1 MIDACDPDA
10 DLSTLRKLIKLNTG
24 ENIKLTKDE
33 ICQVYKNI
41 QDEKLPLPPLILSK
55 NKTYMTDR
63 KSPLSVRDYETL
75 FNPSSKLVDIKRI
88 ARKVKLESVEKKTKG
103 DLIIAIGKRLR
114 HLKVSEPIKI
124 SRKRVIRKTSE
135 KRNDLN
141 SVMNN
146 TGNKS
151 NLNSAMNNTGNR
163 NNLNSAMNNTG
174 NRNNLN
180 SMVKNAG
187 NRNNLNSAMNNTERR
202 NNLNPAMNNT
212 ERRNNLNSM
221 VKNAGNRNNLNSA
234 MNNTERRN
242 NLNPAMNNTERR
254 NNLNSAM
261 NNIGNRNDR
270 KVNFPNE
277 SIFKSQPKPDFLKTR
292 ETGNSQTSAVRFGD
306 VFQKS
311 TPSFL
316 KRVRRTDPQP
326 KSNVFNNSGP
336 GPAIPMGP
344 NVPNPLPVKPNGSNV
359 PTPVKPNGS
368 NVPTPVKPNG
378 SNVPTPVKP
387 NGSNVPTPVKP
398 NGSNVPTPVKP
409 NGSNVP
415 TPVKPNGSNA
425 PKPKP
430 FIFGSS
436 NGVSDLKST
445 LKKKL
450 KTLKKLRSDEMNM
463 FLAKVSKLENLD
475 DIFEEARQKDQQRY
489 TEESELIE
497 KKIRNAKTNKERKI
511 AIAENRRIKQEKA
524 AANIQAKKNVAALKR
539 DERKINL
546 SNRSN
551 AIKNAKR
558 ALKTNLDSLKQLSRS
573 ERNSYLSRVKTV
585 ENVDDVF
592 ISASQL
598 DQKRYDQKIQ
608 NAENKVSKARTEK
621 ERLEAKKEK
630 NRLEREQNEEER
642 KARKKAKQLRNQ
654 SVRNKLNNTRVQQ
667 KIEKL
672 NTNSA
677 IKTAALEAKTRNKKI
692 QTAKNSLKRN
702 LGSLKKLTTSERM
715 AYLSRVRA
723 LENIDD
729 VFAEAQRLDQE
740 RYDQQLADLKQK
752 NSQVRDE
759 KERKRIAIE
768 SRRVIKEQEMAK
780 IQATK
785 NLKRMRELNRSY
797 KNEERKQ
804 NIINKK
810 RNDNSKLPVAPIVP
824 PMADIVKPNKPFNAM
839 GKFQNA
845 GKRVGNLVKGF
856 NLKKKSAEPN
866 TEKKP
871 FNAKNKFK
879 GAIGKIGAMKAFK
892 PNTVTKNKFNAKNKF
907 KGAIG
912 KIGAMKAFKPNTVAK
927 DESKKPFNAK
937 NKFKG
942 AVGKIGAMK
951 AFKPNT
957 VAKNK
962 FNAKNKFKGAVG
974 KIGAMKAFKPNVVT
988 KKKFKPNLNTINE
1001 KKPFNAKSKFKG
1013 AVSAVTAFKPENTF
1027 DAAAELDKQ
1036 LNIKGKELNKANTNK
1051 KIRDGVEF
1059 KLKQINGLTNT
1070 DVTEFMTKWN
1080 KSKNKVIF
1088 NQARKRGAGRL
1099 NGKAKTEERAKPKEE
1114 NNFNTAAEMNKLN
1127 LAPTK
1132 NRLLKKA
1139 KNEVGRFAGR
1149 IGKWDPAIKN
1159 AKSNVTLTDLE
1170 KQLDKKIELR
1180 KEIQMS
1186 KLGPIKK
1193 RGHLEKVMELRND
1206 VGQRRRIFEEQLKN
1220 LTLNTKKKE
1229 LTKYIIGLNLP
1240 AENKSRY
1247 VKQTNKPGANLNLI
1261 RRSANKQVEEKI
1273 SNTSKSLVAG
1283 AIKKVKNDEA
1293 ATKIQAAFRG
1303 KKNRNKV
1310 ARMKFEKKTNV
1321 TNTFIPTG
1329 FDESKVFDNP
1339 LAVKPTRTFK
1349 DVVKNNKKRR
1359 VMNNVKTAAKIAAEK
1374 KKLSE
1379 ATGAERVRLSR
1390 EQSAATSRNKGKNAT
1405 AAAGLLK
1412 KRNNQFATKGISKAA
1427 ALKAEQKR
1435 AEAAAKKQA
1444 KKNKVQEA
1452 LKAQK
1457 ARGEALKAKRATK
1470 EREEKQKKAVRE
1482 AAERSAAAL
1491 KKAAS
1496 KMEEKEKKRKAGP
1509 ARNAKLA
1516 KELGISKKAA
1526 KKRRPKPK

>member
-163 NNLNSAMNNTG
+163 NNLNS
-174 NRNNLN
+174 
-180 SMVKNAG
+180 MVKNAG
-187 NRNNLNSAMNNTERR
+187 NRNNLNS
-202 NNLNPAMNNT
+202 
-212 ERRNNLNSM
+212 
-221 VKNAGNRNNLNSA
+221 
-234 MNNTERRN
+234 
-242 NLNPAMNNTERR
+242 AMNNTERR

-344 NVPNPLPVKPNGSNV
+344 NVPNPL
-359 PTPVKPNGS
+359 
-368 NVPTPVKPNG
+368 PVKPNG

-892 PNTVTKNKFNAKNKF
+892 PNTV
-907 KGAIG
+907 
-912 KIGAMKAFKPNTVAK
+912 
-927 DESKKPFNAK
+927 
-937 NKFKG
+937 
-942 AVGKIGAMK
+942 
-951 AFKPNT
+951 
-957 VAKNK
+957 AKNK

-988 KKKFKPNLNTINE
+988 KNKFKPNLNTINE

-1283 AIKKVKNDEA
+1283 AIKKAKNDEA

>member
-88 ARKVKLESVEKKTKG
+88 ARKVKLENVEKKTKG

-135 KRNDLN
+135 KEN
-141 SVMNN
+141 SVTNN
-146 TGNKS
+146 TGNRN
-151 NLNSAMNNTGNR
+151 NLNSVVKNTGNR
-163 NNLNSAMNNTG
+163 NNLNSAMNNTEK
-174 NRNNLN
+174 RNNLN
-180 SMVKNAG
+180 SVVKNTG
-187 NRNNLNSAMNNTERR
+187 NRNNLNSAMNNTEK
-202 NNLNPAMNNT
+202 
-212 ERRNNLNSM
+212 RNNLNS
-221 VKNAGNRNNLNSA
+221 VVNNTGDRNDLNSVVNNTGNRNN
-234 MNNTERRN
+234 
-242 NLNPAMNNTERR
+242 
-254 NNLNSAM
+254 
-261 NNIGNRNDR
+261 R
-270 KVNFPNE
+270 KVNFPSE
-277 SIFKSQPKPDFLKTR
+277 SIFKSQPKPDFLKAR
-292 ETGNSQTSAVRFGD
+292 ETGNSQTSGVRFGD

-311 TPSFL
+311 TPAFL
-316 KRVRRTDPQP
+316 KRVRRTNPQP
-326 KSNVFNNSGP
+326 KYNVFNNSGP

-344 NVPNPLPVKPNGSNV
+344 NVPTPLPVNPNGSNV

-368 NVPTPVKPNG
+368 NVPTPMKPNG

-387 NGSNVPTPVKP
+387 NGSNVPAPVKP
-398 NGSNVPTPVKP
+398 NGSNV
-409 NGSNVP
+409 
-415 TPVKPNGSNA
+415 

-436 NGVSDLKST
+436 NGVSELKSM

-463 FLAKVSKLENLD
+463 FLAKVSKPENLD

-497 KKIRNAKTNKERKI
+497 KKIRNAKTNKERRN
-511 AIAENRRIKQEKA
+511 AIAENRRIKREKA
-524 AANIQAKKNVAALKR
+524 AANIQARKNVATLKR

-546 SNRSN
+546 SSRSN

-573 ERNSYLSRVKTV
+573 ERNSYLSRVRAV

-592 ISASQL
+592 MSASQL
-598 DQKRYDQKIQ
+598 DQKRYEQKIQ

-621 ERLEAKKEK
+621 ERLEAKREK
-630 NRLEREQNEEER
+630 NRLEREQNEEEK
-642 KARKKAKQLRNQ
+642 KARKKVKQLRNQ
-654 SVRNKLNNTRVQQ
+654 SVRNKLNNTRAQQ
-667 KIEKL
+667 KIKNL
-672 NTNSA
+672 NAKSV

-715 AYLSRVRA
+715 AYLSRVRT

-740 RYDQQLADLKQK
+740 RYEQQLADLKQK
-752 NSQVRDE
+752 NSLVRDE

-804 NIINKK
+804 NILNKK
-810 RNDNSKLPVAPIVP
+810 RNNNSKLPIAPVVP
-824 PMADIVKPNKPFNAM
+824 PMADIVKPNKPFNAK

-856 NLKKKSAEPN
+856 NLKKKSVEPN

-892 PNTVTKNKFNAKNKF
+892 PNTEKKPFNAKNKF
-907 KGAIG
+907 RGAIG
-912 KIGAMKAFKPNTVAK
+912 KIGAMKAFKPNA
-927 DESKKPFNAK
+927 
-937 NKFKG
+937 
-942 AVGKIGAMK
+942 
-951 AFKPNT
+951 

-962 FNAKNKFKGAVG
+962 FNAKNKFRGAIG
-974 KIGAMKAFKPNVVT
+974 KIGATKAFKPNVVA

-1051 KIRDGVEF
+1051 KVRDGVEF

-1099 NGKAKTEERAKPKEE
+1099 KGKAKTEERAKPKED
-1114 NNFNTAAEMNKLN
+1114 NNFNAAAEMNKLN

-1193 RGHLEKVMELRND
+1193 RGHLEKVMELKND

-1229 LTKYIIGLNLP
+1229 LAKYIIGLNIP

-1261 RRSANKQVEEKI
+1261 RQSADKQVEEKI

-1283 AIKKVKNDEA
+1283 AIKKAKNDEA

-1310 ARMKFEKKTNV
+1310 ARMKFEKKTSV

-1329 FDESKVFDNP
+1329 FDDSKVFDNP
-1339 LAVKPTRTFK
+1339 LAVKPARTFK

-1390 EQSAATSRNKGKNAT
+1390 EQSAATSRDKGKNAT
-1405 AAAGLLK
+1405 AAASLLK
-1412 KRNNQFATKGISKAA
+1412 KRNNQFVTKGISKAA

-1457 ARGEALKAKRATK
+1457 ARGEALKAKRAAK

-1491 KKAAS
+1491 KKAAA

>member
-41 QDEKLPLPPLILSK
+41 QDEKLPLPPMILSK

-88 ARKVKLESVEKKTKG
+88 ARKVKLESVDNKTKG

-114 HLKVSEPIKI
+114 HLKVSEPIQI

-135 KRNDLN
+135 KKN
-141 SVMNN
+141 
-146 TGNKS
+146 
-151 NLNSAMNNTGNR
+151 NLNSMVNNIGNR
-163 NNLNSAMNNTG
+163 NNLNSAMNSNEKKNNLNSMVNNIGNRNNLNSAMNSNEKKNNLNSMVNNIGNRNNLNSAMNSNEKKNNLNSMVNNTG

-180 SMVKNAG
+180 SMV
-187 NRNNLNSAMNNTERR
+187 NNTGR
-202 NNLNPAMNNT
+202 
-212 ERRNNLNSM
+212 
-221 VKNAGNRNNLNSA
+221 KND
-234 MNNTERRN
+234 TV
-242 NLNPAMNNTERR
+242 
-254 NNLNSAM
+254 
-261 NNIGNRNDR
+261 
-270 KVNFPNE
+270 VNFPNE
-277 SIFKSQPKPDFLKTR
+277 SIFKSQPKPNFLKTR
-292 ETGNSQTSAVRFGD
+292 ETENSRGSGMRFGN

-311 TPSFL
+311 TPTFL
-316 KRVRRTDPQP
+316 KRVRRNDPQP
-326 KSNVFNNSGP
+326 QSNVSINSGT
-336 GPAIPMGP
+336 GPAIPIGP
-344 NVPNPLPVKPNGSNV
+344 NGSNVPVKPNGSNVPVKPNGSNVPVKPNGSNV

-387 NGSNVPTPVKP
+387 NPPVKP
-398 NGSNVPTPVKP
+398 PSSIFG
-409 NGSNVP
+409 GL
-415 TPVKPNGSNA
+415 
-425 PKPKP
+425 
-430 FIFGSS
+430 FGSS
-436 NGVSDLKST
+436 NGVSQLKST

-450 KTLKKLRSDEMNM
+450 KTLKKLRRDEMNM
-463 FLAKVSKLENLD
+463 FLAKVSKPENLD

-489 TEESELIE
+489 TEESDRIE
-497 KKIRNAKTNKERKI
+497 KKIRNAKTDEERKM
-511 AIAENRRIKQEKA
+511 AIAENRRIKREQA
-524 AANIQAKKNVAALKR
+524 AANVQAKKNVAALKR
-539 DERKINL
+539 DERRINL

-558 ALKTNLDSLKQLSRS
+558 ALKTNLDSLKQLTRS
-573 ERNSYLSRVKTV
+573 EKNSYLSRVKTM

-592 ISASQL
+592 TSASQL

-608 NAENKVSKARTEK
+608 NAENKISKARTEK

-630 NRLEREQNEEER
+630 NRLEREQDEEER
-642 KARKKAKQLRNQ
+642 RALKKAKQLRNQ
-654 SVRNKLNNTRVQQ
+654 SVRNKLNNTRAQQ

-672 NTNSA
+672 NLNSSM
-677 IKTAALEAKTRNKKI
+677 KSAALEAKTRNKKI
-692 QTAKNSLKRN
+692 QTAKSSLKRN
-702 LGSLKKLTTSERM
+702 LGSLKKLTTGERT
-715 AYLSRVRA
+715 AYLSRVRT
-723 LENIDD
+723 LDNLDD
-729 VFAEAQRLDQE
+729 IFSEAQKLDQE
-740 RYDQQLADLKQK
+740 RYNQQLADLKQK

-759 KERKRIAIE
+759 KERKRIASE
-768 SRRVIKEQEMAK
+768 SRRVIREQEMAK

-810 RNDNSKLPVAPIVP
+810 KNNNAKLPIAPVVP

-856 NLKKKSAEPN
+856 NLKKKSVKPN
-866 TEKKP
+866 TNKKP
-871 FNAKNKFK
+871 FNAKNKFR
-879 GAIGKIGAMKAFK
+879 
-892 PNTVTKNKFNAKNKF
+892 
-907 KGAIG
+907 
-912 KIGAMKAFKPNTVAK
+912 
-927 DESKKPFNAK
+927 
-937 NKFKG
+937 
-942 AVGKIGAMK
+942 
-951 AFKPNT
+951 
-957 VAKNK
+957 
-962 FNAKNKFKGAVG
+962 GAVG
-974 KIGAMKAFKPNVVT
+974 KIGAMKAFKPNVVAKPPNT
-988 KKKFKPNLNTINE
+988 NKKPFNAKNKFRGAVGKIGAMKAFKPNVVAKNKFKPGLNTINE
-1001 KKPFNAKSKFKG
+1001 KKPFNVKNKFRG
-1013 AVSAVTAFKPENTF
+1013 AVGKIGAMKAFEPENTF

-1036 LNIKGKELNKANTNK
+1036 LNIKGKELNKANINK
-1051 KIRDGVEF
+1051 KLRNGVEF

-1070 DVTEFMTKWN
+1070 DVNEFMTKWN
-1080 KSKNKVIF
+1080 KSKNKSIF

-1099 NGKAKTEERAKPKEE
+1099 KGKAKTEERAKPKEE
-1114 NNFNTAAEMNKLN
+1114 NDFNTAAEMNKLN
-1127 LAPTK
+1127 LAPAK

-1170 KQLDKKIELR
+1170 KQMDKKIELR
-1180 KEIQMS
+1180 KEIKMS
-1186 KLGPIKK
+1186 KIGPIKK
-1193 RGHLEKVMELRND
+1193 RGHLEKVMELKND
-1206 VGQRRRIFEEQLKN
+1206 VGQRRRIFEEQLKD
-1220 LTLNTKKKE
+1220 LTLNTKKRE
-1229 LTKYIIGLNLP
+1229 LAKYITGLNIP
-1240 AENKSRY
+1240 AVNKSRY

-1261 RRSANKQVEEKI
+1261 RRSADKQVEEKI
-1273 SNTSKSLVAG
+1273 SNASKSLVAG
-1283 AIKKVKNDEA
+1283 AIKKAKNNEA

-1321 TNTFIPTG
+1321 TNTFVPTG
-1329 FDESKVFDNP
+1329 FDEAKVFDNP

-1349 DVVKNNKKRR
+1349 DIVKNNKKRR

-1390 EQSAATSRNKGKNAT
+1390 EQSAATSRDKGKNAT

-1427 ALKAEQKR
+1427 TLKAEQKR

-1457 ARGEALKAKRATK
+1457 ARGEALKAKRAAK

>member
-1 MIDACDPDA
+1 
-10 DLSTLRKLIKLNTG
+10 
-24 ENIKLTKDE
+24 
-33 ICQVYKNI
+33 
-41 QDEKLPLPPLILSK
+41 
-55 NKTYMTDR
+55 
-63 KSPLSVRDYETL
+63 
-75 FNPSSKLVDIKRI
+75 
-88 ARKVKLESVEKKTKG
+88 
-103 DLIIAIGKRLR
+103 
-114 HLKVSEPIKI
+114 
-124 SRKRVIRKTSE
+124 
-135 KRNDLN
+135 
-141 SVMNN
+141 
-146 TGNKS
+146 
-151 NLNSAMNNTGNR
+151 
-163 NNLNSAMNNTG
+163 
-174 NRNNLN
+174 
-180 SMVKNAG
+180 
-187 NRNNLNSAMNNTERR
+187 
-202 NNLNPAMNNT
+202 
-212 ERRNNLNSM
+212 
-221 VKNAGNRNNLNSA
+221 
-234 MNNTERRN
+234 
-242 NLNPAMNNTERR
+242 
-254 NNLNSAM
+254 
-261 NNIGNRNDR
+261 
-270 KVNFPNE
+270 
-277 SIFKSQPKPDFLKTR
+277 
-292 ETGNSQTSAVRFGD
+292 
-306 VFQKS
+306 
-311 TPSFL
+311 
-316 KRVRRTDPQP
+316 
-326 KSNVFNNSGP
+326 
-336 GPAIPMGP
+336 
-344 NVPNPLPVKPNGSNV
+344 
-359 PTPVKPNGS
+359 
-368 NVPTPVKPNG
+368 
-378 SNVPTPVKP
+378 
-387 NGSNVPTPVKP
+387 
-398 NGSNVPTPVKP
+398 
-409 NGSNVP
+409 
-415 TPVKPNGSNA
+415 
-425 PKPKP
+425 
-430 FIFGSS
+430 
-436 NGVSDLKST
+436 
-445 LKKKL
+445 
-450 KTLKKLRSDEMNM
+450 
-463 FLAKVSKLENLD
+463 
-475 DIFEEARQKDQQRY
+475 
-489 TEESELIE
+489 
-497 KKIRNAKTNKERKI
+497 
-511 AIAENRRIKQEKA
+511 
-524 AANIQAKKNVAALKR
+524 
-539 DERKINL
+539 
-546 SNRSN
+546 
-551 AIKNAKR
+551 
-558 ALKTNLDSLKQLSRS
+558 
-573 ERNSYLSRVKTV
+573 
-585 ENVDDVF
+585 
-592 ISASQL
+592 
-598 DQKRYDQKIQ
+598 
-608 NAENKVSKARTEK
+608 
-621 ERLEAKKEK
+621 
-630 NRLEREQNEEER
+630 
-642 KARKKAKQLRNQ
+642 
-654 SVRNKLNNTRVQQ
+654 
-667 KIEKL
+667 
-672 NTNSA
+672 
-677 IKTAALEAKTRNKKI
+677 
-692 QTAKNSLKRN
+692 
-702 LGSLKKLTTSERM
+702 
-715 AYLSRVRA
+715 
-723 LENIDD
+723 
-729 VFAEAQRLDQE
+729 
-740 RYDQQLADLKQK
+740 
-752 NSQVRDE
+752 
-759 KERKRIAIE
+759 
-768 SRRVIKEQEMAK
+768 
-780 IQATK
+780 
-785 NLKRMRELNRSY
+785 
-797 KNEERKQ
+797 
-804 NIINKK
+804 
-810 RNDNSKLPVAPIVP
+810 
-824 PMADIVKPNKPFNAM
+824 
-839 GKFQNA
+839 
-845 GKRVGNLVKGF
+845 
-856 NLKKKSAEPN
+856 
-866 TEKKP
+866 
-871 FNAKNKFK
+871 
-879 GAIGKIGAMKAFK
+879 MKAFK
-892 PNTVTKNKFNAKNKF
+892 PNTVAKNKFNAKNKF
-907 KGAIG
+907 KGAI
-912 KIGAMKAFKPNTVAK
+912 
-927 DESKKPFNAK
+927 
-937 NKFKG
+937 
-942 AVGKIGAMK
+942 GKIGAMK

-988 KKKFKPNLNTINE
+988 KNKFKPNLNTINE

-1283 AIKKVKNDEA
+1283 AIKKAKNDEA

>member
-88 ARKVKLESVEKKTKG
+88 ARKVKLENVEKKTKG

-135 KRNDLN
+135 KEN
-141 SVMNN
+141 SVTNN
-146 TGNKS
+146 TGNRN
-151 NLNSAMNNTGNR
+151 NLNSVVKNTGNR
-163 NNLNSAMNNTG
+163 NNLNSAMNNTEK
-174 NRNNLN
+174 RNNLN
-180 SMVKNAG
+180 SVVNNTGDRNDLNSVVNNTG
-187 NRNNLNSAMNNTERR
+187 NRNN
-202 NNLNPAMNNT
+202 
-212 ERRNNLNSM
+212 
-221 VKNAGNRNNLNSA
+221 
-234 MNNTERRN
+234 
-242 NLNPAMNNTERR
+242 
-254 NNLNSAM
+254 
-261 NNIGNRNDR
+261 R
-270 KVNFPNE
+270 KVNFPSE
-277 SIFKSQPKPDFLKTR
+277 SIFKSQPKPDFLKAR
-292 ETGNSQTSAVRFGD
+292 ETGNSQTSGVRFGD

-311 TPSFL
+311 TPAFL
-316 KRVRRTDPQP
+316 KRVRRTNPQP
-326 KSNVFNNSGP
+326 KYNVFNNSGP

-344 NVPNPLPVKPNGSNV
+344 NVPTPLPVNPNGSNV

-368 NVPTPVKPNG
+368 NVPAPVKPNG
-378 SNVPTPVKP
+378 SNV
-387 NGSNVPTPVKP
+387 
-398 NGSNVPTPVKP
+398 
-409 NGSNVP
+409 
-415 TPVKPNGSNA
+415 

-436 NGVSDLKST
+436 NGVSELKSM

-463 FLAKVSKLENLD
+463 FLAKVSKPENLD

-497 KKIRNAKTNKERKI
+497 KKIRNAKTNKERRN
-511 AIAENRRIKQEKA
+511 AIAENRRIKREKA
-524 AANIQAKKNVAALKR
+524 AANIQARKNVATLKR

-546 SNRSN
+546 SSRSN

-573 ERNSYLSRVKTV
+573 ERNSYLSRVRAV

-592 ISASQL
+592 MSASQL
-598 DQKRYDQKIQ
+598 DQKRYEQKIQ

-621 ERLEAKKEK
+621 ERLEAKREK
-630 NRLEREQNEEER
+630 NRLEREQNEEEK
-642 KARKKAKQLRNQ
+642 KARKKVKQLRNQ
-654 SVRNKLNNTRVQQ
+654 SVRNKLNNTRAQQ
-667 KIEKL
+667 KIKNL
-672 NTNSA
+672 NAKSV

-715 AYLSRVRA
+715 AYLSRVRT

-740 RYDQQLADLKQK
+740 RYEQQLADLKQK
-752 NSQVRDE
+752 NSLVRDE

-804 NIINKK
+804 NILNKK
-810 RNDNSKLPVAPIVP
+810 RNNNSKLPIAPVVP
-824 PMADIVKPNKPFNAM
+824 PMADIVKPNKPFNAK

-856 NLKKKSAEPN
+856 NLKKKSVEPN

-892 PNTVTKNKFNAKNKF
+892 PNA
-907 KGAIG
+907 
-912 KIGAMKAFKPNTVAK
+912 
-927 DESKKPFNAK
+927 
-937 NKFKG
+937 
-942 AVGKIGAMK
+942 
-951 AFKPNT
+951 

-962 FNAKNKFKGAVG
+962 FNAKNKFRGAIG
-974 KIGAMKAFKPNVVT
+974 KIGATKAFKPNVVA

-1051 KIRDGVEF
+1051 KVRDGVEF

-1099 NGKAKTEERAKPKEE
+1099 KGKAKTEERAKPKED
-1114 NNFNTAAEMNKLN
+1114 NNFNAAAEMNKLN

-1193 RGHLEKVMELRND
+1193 RGHLEKVMELKND

-1229 LTKYIIGLNLP
+1229 LAKYIIGLNIP

-1261 RRSANKQVEEKI
+1261 RQSADKQVEEKI

-1283 AIKKVKNDEA
+1283 AIKKAKNDEA

-1310 ARMKFEKKTNV
+1310 ARMKFEKKTSV

-1329 FDESKVFDNP
+1329 FDDSKVFDNP
-1339 LAVKPTRTFK
+1339 LAVKPARTFK

-1390 EQSAATSRNKGKNAT
+1390 EQSAATSRDKGKNAT
-1405 AAAGLLK
+1405 AAASLLK
-1412 KRNNQFATKGISKAA
+1412 KRNNQFVTKGISKAA

-1457 ARGEALKAKRATK
+1457 ARGEALKAKRAAK

-1491 KKAAS
+1491 KKAAA

>member
-174 NRNNLN
+174 NKSNLN

-187 NRNNLNSAMNNTERR
+187 NRNNLNS
-202 NNLNPAMNNT
+202 
-212 ERRNNLNSM
+212 
-221 VKNAGNRNNLNSA
+221 
-234 MNNTERRN
+234 
-242 NLNPAMNNTERR
+242 AMNNTERR

-344 NVPNPLPVKPNGSNV
+344 NVPNPLPVKPNGSN
-359 PTPVKPNGS
+359 
-368 NVPTPVKPNG
+368 
-378 SNVPTPVKP
+378 
-387 NGSNVPTPVKP
+387 
-398 NGSNVPTPVKP
+398 
-409 NGSNVP
+409 
-415 TPVKPNGSNA
+415 A

-436 NGVSDLKST
+436 NGVSALKST

-892 PNTVTKNKFNAKNKF
+892 PNTV
-907 KGAIG
+907 
-912 KIGAMKAFKPNTVAK
+912 
-927 DESKKPFNAK
+927 
-937 NKFKG
+937 
-942 AVGKIGAMK
+942 
-951 AFKPNT
+951 
-957 VAKNK
+957 AKNK

-988 KKKFKPNLNTINE
+988 KNKFKPNLNTINE

-1283 AIKKVKNDEA
+1283 AIKKAKNDEA

>member
-88 ARKVKLESVEKKTKG
+88 ARKVKLESVDNKTKG

-114 HLKVSEPIKI
+114 HLKVSEPIQI

-141 SVMNN
+141 SVVNN
-146 TGNKS
+146 I
-151 NLNSAMNNTGNR
+151 GNR
-163 NNLNSAMNNTG
+163 NNLNSAMNSNEKK
-174 NRNNLN
+174 NNLN
-180 SMVKNAG
+180 SMVNNIA
-187 NRNNLNSAMNNTERR
+187 NRNNLNSAMNNTE
-202 NNLNPAMNNT
+202 
-212 ERRNNLNSM
+212 
-221 VKNAGNRNNLNSA
+221 NRNNLNSA
-234 MNNTERRN
+234 MNNTEK
-242 NLNPAMNNTERR
+242 R
-254 NNLNSAM
+254 NNLNSVV
-261 NNIGNRNDR
+261 NNTGNRNNR
-270 KVNFPNE
+270 KVNFPSE

-292 ETGNSQTSAVRFGD
+292 ETENSRGSGMRFGN

-311 TPSFL
+311 TPTFL
-316 KRVRRTDPQP
+316 KRVRRNDPQP
-326 KSNVFNNSGP
+326 QSNVFNNSGT

-344 NVPNPLPVKPNGSNV
+344 NVPTPLPVKPNGSNVPVPAPVKPNGSNVPVPAPVKPNGSNAPVKPNGSNV

-387 NGSNVPTPVKP
+387 NGSNIPTPVKP
-398 NGSNVPTPVKP
+398 NPPVKP
-409 NGSNVP
+409 PSSIFG
-415 TPVKPNGSNA
+415 GL
-425 PKPKP
+425 
-430 FIFGSS
+430 FGSS
-436 NGVSDLKST
+436 NGVSQLKST

-450 KTLKKLRSDEMNM
+450 KTLKKLRRDEMNM
-463 FLAKVSKLENLD
+463 FLVKVSKPENLD

-489 TEESELIE
+489 TEESDRIE
-497 KKIRNAKTNKERKI
+497 KKIRNAKTDEERKM
-511 AIAENRRIKQEKA
+511 AIAENRRIKREQA
-524 AANIQAKKNVAALKR
+524 AANVQAKKNVAALKR
-539 DERKINL
+539 DERRINL

-558 ALKTNLDSLKQLSRS
+558 ALKTNLDSLKQLTRS
-573 ERNSYLSRVKTV
+573 EKNSYLSRVKTM

-592 ISASQL
+592 TSASQL

-608 NAENKVSKARTEK
+608 NAENKISKARTEK

-630 NRLEREQNEEER
+630 NRLEREQDEEER
-642 KARKKAKQLRNQ
+642 RALKKAKQLRNQ
-654 SVRNKLNNTRVQQ
+654 SVRNKLNNTRAQQ

-672 NTNSA
+672 NLNSSM
-677 IKTAALEAKTRNKKI
+677 KSAALEAKTRNKKI
-692 QTAKNSLKRN
+692 QTAKSSLKRN
-702 LGSLKKLTTSERM
+702 LGSLKKLTTGERT
-715 AYLSRVRA
+715 AYLSRVRT
-723 LENIDD
+723 LDNLDD
-729 VFAEAQRLDQE
+729 IFSEAQKLDQE
-740 RYDQQLADLKQK
+740 RYNQQLADLKQK

-759 KERKRIAIE
+759 KERKRIASE
-768 SRRVIKEQEMAK
+768 SRRVIREQEMAK

-810 RNDNSKLPVAPIVP
+810 KNNNAKLPIAPVVP

-856 NLKKKSAEPN
+856 NLKKKSVEPN
-866 TEKKP
+866 TNKKP
-871 FNAKNKFK
+871 FNVKNKFR
-879 GAIGKIGAMKAFK
+879 
-892 PNTVTKNKFNAKNKF
+892 
-907 KGAIG
+907 
-912 KIGAMKAFKPNTVAK
+912 
-927 DESKKPFNAK
+927 
-937 NKFKG
+937 
-942 AVGKIGAMK
+942 
-951 AFKPNT
+951 
-957 VAKNK
+957 
-962 FNAKNKFKGAVG
+962 GAVG
-974 KIGAMKAFKPNVVT
+974 KIGAMKAFKPNVVA
-988 KKKFKPNLNTINE
+988 KNKFKPGLNTINE
-1001 KKPFNAKSKFKG
+1001 KKPFNVKNKFRG
-1013 AVSAVTAFKPENTF
+1013 AVGKIGAMKAFEPENTF

-1036 LNIKGKELNKANTNK
+1036 LNIKGKELNKANINK
-1051 KIRDGVEF
+1051 KLRNGVEF
-1059 KLKQINGLTNT
+1059 KVKQINGLTNT
-1070 DVTEFMTKWN
+1070 DVNEFMTKWN
-1080 KSKNKVIF
+1080 KSKNKSIF

-1099 NGKAKTEERAKPKEE
+1099 RGKAKTEERAKPKEE
-1114 NNFNTAAEMNKLN
+1114 NDFNTAAEMNKLN
-1127 LAPTK
+1127 LAPVK

-1170 KQLDKKIELR
+1170 KQMDKKIELR
-1180 KEIQMS
+1180 KEIKMS
-1186 KLGPIKK
+1186 KIGPIKK
-1193 RGHLEKVMELRND
+1193 RGHLEKVMELKND
-1206 VGQRRRIFEEQLKN
+1206 VGQRRRIFEEQLKD
-1220 LTLNTKKKE
+1220 LTLNTKKRE
-1229 LTKYIIGLNLP
+1229 LAKYITGLNIP
-1240 AENKSRY
+1240 AVNKSRY

-1261 RRSANKQVEEKI
+1261 RRSADKQVEEKI
-1273 SNTSKSLVAG
+1273 SNLSKSLVAG
-1283 AIKKVKNDEA
+1283 AIKKAKNDEA

-1390 EQSAATSRNKGKNAT
+1390 EQSAATSRDKGKNAT
-1405 AAAGLLK
+1405 TAAGLLK

-1427 ALKAEQKR
+1427 TLKAEQKR

-1457 ARGEALKAKRATK
+1457 ARGEALKAKRAAK

>member
-88 ARKVKLESVEKKTKG
+88 ARKVKLESVDKKTKG

-114 HLKVSEPIKI
+114 HLKVSEPIQI
-124 SRKRVIRKTSE
+124 SRKRVIRKMSE

-141 SVMNN
+141 SVVNN
-146 TGNKS
+146 I
-151 NLNSAMNNTGNR
+151 GNR
-163 NNLNSAMNNTG
+163 NNLNSAMNSNEKK
-174 NRNNLN
+174 NNLN
-180 SMVKNAG
+180 SMVNNIA
-187 NRNNLNSAMNNTERR
+187 NRNNLNSAMNNTE
-202 NNLNPAMNNT
+202 
-212 ERRNNLNSM
+212 
-221 VKNAGNRNNLNSA
+221 NRNNLNSA
-234 MNNTERRN
+234 MNNTEK
-242 NLNPAMNNTERR
+242 R
-254 NNLNSAM
+254 NNLNSVV
-261 NNIGNRNDR
+261 NNTGNRNNR
-270 KVNFPNE
+270 KVNFPSE

-292 ETGNSQTSAVRFGD
+292 ETENSRGSGMRFGN

-311 TPSFL
+311 TPTFL
-316 KRVRRTDPQP
+316 KRVRRNDPQP
-326 KSNVFNNSGP
+326 QSNVFNNSGT
-336 GPAIPMGP
+336 GPAIPIGP
-344 NVPNPLPVKPNGSNV
+344 NGSNIPTPVKPNGSNVPV

-368 NVPTPVKPNG
+368 NVPVPAPVKPNG
-378 SNVPTPVKP
+378 SNVPVPAPVKP
-387 NGSNVPTPVKP
+387 NPPVKP
-398 NGSNVPTPVKP
+398 PSSIFG
-409 NGSNVP
+409 GL
-415 TPVKPNGSNA
+415 
-425 PKPKP
+425 
-430 FIFGSS
+430 FGSS
-436 NGVSDLKST
+436 NGVSQLKST

-450 KTLKKLRSDEMNM
+450 KTLKKLRRDEMNM
-463 FLAKVSKLENLD
+463 FLVKVSKPENLD

-489 TEESELIE
+489 TEESDRIE
-497 KKIRNAKTNKERKI
+497 KKIRNAKTDEERKM
-511 AIAENRRIKQEKA
+511 AIAENRRIKGEQA
-524 AANIQAKKNVAALKR
+524 AANVQAKKNVAALKR
-539 DERKINL
+539 DERRINL

-558 ALKTNLDSLKQLSRS
+558 ALKTNLDSLKQLTRS
-573 ERNSYLSRVKTV
+573 EKNSYLSSVKTM

-592 ISASQL
+592 TSASQL

-608 NAENKVSKARTEK
+608 NAENKISKARTEK

-630 NRLEREQNEEER
+630 NRLEREQDEEER
-642 KARKKAKQLRNQ
+642 RALKKAKQLRNQ
-654 SVRNKLNNTRVQQ
+654 SVRNKLNNTRAQQ

-672 NTNSA
+672 NLNSSM
-677 IKTAALEAKTRNKKI
+677 KSAALEAKTRNKKI
-692 QTAKNSLKRN
+692 QTAKSSLKRN
-702 LGSLKKLTTSERM
+702 LGSLKKLTTGERT
-715 AYLSRVRA
+715 AYLSRVRT
-723 LENIDD
+723 LDNLDD
-729 VFAEAQRLDQE
+729 IFSEAQKLDQE
-740 RYDQQLADLKQK
+740 RYNQQLADLKQK

-759 KERKRIAIE
+759 KERKRIASE
-768 SRRVIKEQEMAK
+768 SIRVIREQEMAK

-785 NLKRMRELNRSY
+785 NLKRMRELNQSY

-810 RNDNSKLPVAPIVP
+810 KNNNAKLPIAPVVP

-856 NLKKKSAEPN
+856 NLKKKSVEPN
-866 TEKKP
+866 TNKKP
-871 FNAKNKFK
+871 FNVKNKFR
-879 GAIGKIGAMKAFK
+879 
-892 PNTVTKNKFNAKNKF
+892 
-907 KGAIG
+907 
-912 KIGAMKAFKPNTVAK
+912 
-927 DESKKPFNAK
+927 
-937 NKFKG
+937 
-942 AVGKIGAMK
+942 
-951 AFKPNT
+951 
-957 VAKNK
+957 
-962 FNAKNKFKGAVG
+962 GAVG
-974 KIGAMKAFKPNVVT
+974 KIGAMKAFKPNVVA
-988 KKKFKPNLNTINE
+988 KNKFKPGLNTINE
-1001 KKPFNAKSKFKG
+1001 KKPFNVKNKFRG
-1013 AVSAVTAFKPENTF
+1013 AVGKIGAMKAFEPENTF

-1036 LNIKGKELNKANTNK
+1036 LNIKGKELNKANINK
-1051 KIRDGVEF
+1051 KLRNGVEF
-1059 KLKQINGLTNT
+1059 KVKQINGLTNT
-1070 DVTEFMTKWN
+1070 DVNEFMTKWN
-1080 KSKNKVIF
+1080 KSKNKSIF

-1099 NGKAKTEERAKPKEE
+1099 KGKAKTEERAKPKEE
-1114 NNFNTAAEMNKLN
+1114 NDFNTAAEMNKLN
-1127 LAPTK
+1127 LAPVK

-1170 KQLDKKIELR
+1170 KQMDKKIELR
-1180 KEIQMS
+1180 KEIKMS
-1186 KLGPIKK
+1186 KIGPIKK
-1193 RGHLEKVMELRND
+1193 RGHLEKVMELKND
-1206 VGQRRRIFEEQLKN
+1206 VGQRRRIFEEQLKD
-1220 LTLNTKKKE
+1220 LTLNTKKGE
-1229 LTKYIIGLNLP
+1229 LAKYITGLNIP
-1240 AENKSRY
+1240 AVNKSRY

-1261 RRSANKQVEEKI
+1261 RRSADKQVEEKI
-1273 SNTSKSLVAG
+1273 SNSSKSLVAG
-1283 AIKKVKNDEA
+1283 AIKKAKNNEA

-1310 ARMKFEKKTNV
+1310 ARMIFEKKTNV
-1321 TNTFIPTG
+1321 TNTFVPTG
-1329 FDESKVFDNP
+1329 FDEAKVFDNP

-1349 DVVKNNKKRR
+1349 DIVKNNKKKR
-1359 VMNNVKTAAKIAAEK
+1359 VMNNVKIAAKIAAEK
-1374 KKLSE
+1374 KKLNE

-1390 EQSAATSRNKGKNAT
+1390 EQSAATSRDKGKNAT

-1412 KRNNQFATKGISKAA
+1412 KRNNQFATKGISKVA

-1435 AEAAAKKQA
+1435 AEATAKKQA

-1457 ARGEALKAKRATK
+1457 ARGEALKAQRIAK

-1491 KKAAS
+1491 KKAAA

>member
-88 ARKVKLESVEKKTKG
+88 ARKVKLESVDKKTKG

-114 HLKVSEPIKI
+114 HLKVSEPIQI
-124 SRKRVIRKTSE
+124 SRKRVIRKMSE

-141 SVMNN
+141 SVVNN
-146 TGNKS
+146 I
-151 NLNSAMNNTGNR
+151 GNR
-163 NNLNSAMNNTG
+163 NNLNSAMNSNEKK
-174 NRNNLN
+174 NNLN
-180 SMVKNAG
+180 SMVNNIA
-187 NRNNLNSAMNNTERR
+187 NRNNLNSAMNNTE
-202 NNLNPAMNNT
+202 
-212 ERRNNLNSM
+212 
-221 VKNAGNRNNLNSA
+221 NRNNLNSA
-234 MNNTERRN
+234 MNNTEK
-242 NLNPAMNNTERR
+242 R
-254 NNLNSAM
+254 NNLNSVV
-261 NNIGNRNDR
+261 NNTGNRNNR
-270 KVNFPNE
+270 KVNFPSE

-292 ETGNSQTSAVRFGD
+292 ETENSRGSGMRFGN

-311 TPSFL
+311 TPTFL
-316 KRVRRTDPQP
+316 KRVRRNDPQP
-326 KSNVFNNSGP
+326 QSNVFNNSGT
-336 GPAIPMGP
+336 GPAIPIG
-344 NVPNPLPVKPNGSNV
+344 PNGSNI

-368 NVPTPVKPNG
+368 NVPVPAPVKPNG
-378 SNVPTPVKP
+378 SNVPVPAPVKP
-387 NGSNVPTPVKP
+387 NPPVKP
-398 NGSNVPTPVKP
+398 PSSIFG
-409 NGSNVP
+409 GL
-415 TPVKPNGSNA
+415 
-425 PKPKP
+425 
-430 FIFGSS
+430 FGSS
-436 NGVSDLKST
+436 NGVSQLKST

-450 KTLKKLRSDEMNM
+450 KTLKKLRRDEMNM
-463 FLAKVSKLENLD
+463 FLVKVSKPENLD

-489 TEESELIE
+489 TEESDRIE
-497 KKIRNAKTNKERKI
+497 KKIRNAKTDEERKM
-511 AIAENRRIKQEKA
+511 AIAENRRIKREQA
-524 AANIQAKKNVAALKR
+524 AANVQAKKNVAALKR
-539 DERKINL
+539 DERRINL

-558 ALKTNLDSLKQLSRS
+558 ALKTNLDSLKQLTRS
-573 ERNSYLSRVKTV
+573 EKNSYLSSVKTM

-592 ISASQL
+592 TSASQL

-608 NAENKVSKARTEK
+608 NAENKISKARTEK

-630 NRLEREQNEEER
+630 NRLEREQDEEER
-642 KARKKAKQLRNQ
+642 RALKKAKQLRNQ
-654 SVRNKLNNTRVQQ
+654 SVRNKLNNTRAQQ

-672 NTNSA
+672 NLNSSM
-677 IKTAALEAKTRNKKI
+677 KSAALEAKTRNKKI
-692 QTAKNSLKRN
+692 QTAKSSLKRN
-702 LGSLKKLTTSERM
+702 LGSLKKLTTGERT
-715 AYLSRVRA
+715 AYLSRVRT
-723 LENIDD
+723 LDNLDD
-729 VFAEAQRLDQE
+729 IFSEAQKLDQE
-740 RYDQQLADLKQK
+740 RYNQQLADLKQK

-759 KERKRIAIE
+759 KERKRIASE
-768 SRRVIKEQEMAK
+768 SIRVIREQEMAK

-785 NLKRMRELNRSY
+785 NLKRMRELNQSY

-810 RNDNSKLPVAPIVP
+810 KNNNAKLPIAPVVP

-856 NLKKKSAEPN
+856 NLKKKSVEPN
-866 TEKKP
+866 TNKKP
-871 FNAKNKFK
+871 FNVKNKFR
-879 GAIGKIGAMKAFK
+879 
-892 PNTVTKNKFNAKNKF
+892 
-907 KGAIG
+907 
-912 KIGAMKAFKPNTVAK
+912 
-927 DESKKPFNAK
+927 
-937 NKFKG
+937 
-942 AVGKIGAMK
+942 
-951 AFKPNT
+951 
-957 VAKNK
+957 
-962 FNAKNKFKGAVG
+962 GAVG
-974 KIGAMKAFKPNVVT
+974 KIGAMKAFKPNVVA
-988 KKKFKPNLNTINE
+988 KNKFKPGLNTINE
-1001 KKPFNAKSKFKG
+1001 KKPFNVKNKFRG
-1013 AVSAVTAFKPENTF
+1013 AVGKIGAMKAFEPENTF

-1036 LNIKGKELNKANTNK
+1036 LNIKGKELNKANINK
-1051 KIRDGVEF
+1051 KLRNGVEF
-1059 KLKQINGLTNT
+1059 KVKQINGLTNT
-1070 DVTEFMTKWN
+1070 DVNEFMTKWN
-1080 KSKNKVIF
+1080 KSKNKSIF

-1099 NGKAKTEERAKPKEE
+1099 KGKAKTEERAKPKEE
-1114 NNFNTAAEMNKLN
+1114 NDFNTAAEMNKLN
-1127 LAPTK
+1127 LAPVK

-1170 KQLDKKIELR
+1170 KQMDKKIELR
-1180 KEIQMS
+1180 KEIKMS
-1186 KLGPIKK
+1186 KIGPIKK
-1193 RGHLEKVMELRND
+1193 RGHLEKVMELKND
-1206 VGQRRRIFEEQLKN
+1206 VGQRRRIFEEQLKD
-1220 LTLNTKKKE
+1220 LTLNTKKGE
-1229 LTKYIIGLNLP
+1229 LAKYITGLNIP
-1240 AENKSRY
+1240 AVNKSRY

-1261 RRSANKQVEEKI
+1261 RRSADKQVEEKI
-1273 SNTSKSLVAG
+1273 SNSSKSLVAG
-1283 AIKKVKNDEA
+1283 AIKKAKNNEA

-1310 ARMKFEKKTNV
+1310 ARMIFEKKTNV
-1321 TNTFIPTG
+1321 TNTFVPTG
-1329 FDESKVFDNP
+1329 FDEAKVFDNP

-1349 DVVKNNKKRR
+1349 DIVKNNKKKR
-1359 VMNNVKTAAKIAAEK
+1359 VMNNVKIAAKIAAEK
-1374 KKLSE
+1374 KKLNE

-1390 EQSAATSRNKGKNAT
+1390 EQSAATSRDKGKNAT

-1412 KRNNQFATKGISKAA
+1412 KRNNQFATKGISKVA

-1435 AEAAAKKQA
+1435 AEATAKKQA

-1457 ARGEALKAKRATK
+1457 ARGEALKAQRIAK

-1491 KKAAS
+1491 KKAAA

>member
-75 FNPSSKLVDIKRI
+75 FNPSSKFVDIKRI
-88 ARKVKLESVEKKTKG
+88 ARKVKLESVEQKTKG

-151 NLNSAMNNTGNR
+151 NLNSVMNNTGNKSNLNSAMNNTGNKSNLNSAMNNTGNR

-174 NRNNLN
+174 N
-180 SMVKNAG
+180 
-187 NRNNLNSAMNNTERR
+187 
-202 NNLNPAMNNT
+202 
-212 ERRNNLNSM
+212 
-221 VKNAGNRNNLNSA
+221 
-234 MNNTERRN
+234 
-242 NLNPAMNNTERR
+242 R

-292 ETGNSQTSAVRFGD
+292 ETGNSQTSGMRFGD

-344 NVPNPLPVKPNGSNV
+344 NVPNPLPVNPNGSNLPTPVNPNGSNVPLPVKPNGSNV
-359 PTPVKPNGS
+359 PLPVKPNGSNVPLPVKPNGSNVPLPVKPNGSNVPLPVKPNGSNVLTPVKPNGSNVPLPVKPNGSNLPTPVKPNGS
-368 NVPTPVKPNG
+368 NV
-378 SNVPTPVKP
+378 
-387 NGSNVPTPVKP
+387 
-398 NGSNVPTPVKP
+398 
-409 NGSNVP
+409 
-415 TPVKPNGSNA
+415 

-436 NGVSDLKST
+436 NGVSELKST

-463 FLAKVSKLENLD
+463 FLVKVSKPENLD

-511 AIAENRRIKQEKA
+511 AIAENRRIKREQA
-524 AANIQAKKNVAALKR
+524 AANVQAKKNVAALKR
-539 DERKINL
+539 DERRINL

-558 ALKTNLDSLKQLSRS
+558 ALKTNLDSLKQITRS
-573 ERNSYLSRVKTV
+573 EKNSYLSRVKTM

-592 ISASQL
+592 TSASQL

-608 NAENKVSKARTEK
+608 NAENKISKARTEK

-630 NRLEREQNEEER
+630 NRLEREQDEEER
-642 KARKKAKQLRNQ
+642 RALKKAKQLRNQ
-654 SVRNKLNNTRVQQ
+654 SVRNKLNNTRAQQ

-672 NTNSA
+672 NLNSSM
-677 IKTAALEAKTRNKKI
+677 KSAALEAKTRNKKI
-692 QTAKNSLKRN
+692 QTAKSSLKRN
-702 LGSLKKLTTSERM
+702 LGSLKKLTTGERT
-715 AYLSRVRA
+715 AYLSRVRT
-723 LENIDD
+723 LDNLDD
-729 VFAEAQRLDQE
+729 IFSEAQKLDQE
-740 RYDQQLADLKQK
+740 RYNQQLADLKQK

-759 KERKRIAIE
+759 KERKRIASE
-768 SRRVIKEQEMAK
+768 SRRVIREQEMAK

-810 RNDNSKLPVAPIVP
+810 KNNNAKLPIAPVVP

-856 NLKKKSAEPN
+856 NLKKKSVKPN
-866 TEKKP
+866 TNKKP
-871 FNAKNKFK
+871 FNAKNKFR
-879 GAIGKIGAMKAFK
+879 
-892 PNTVTKNKFNAKNKF
+892 
-907 KGAIG
+907 
-912 KIGAMKAFKPNTVAK
+912 
-927 DESKKPFNAK
+927 
-937 NKFKG
+937 
-942 AVGKIGAMK
+942 
-951 AFKPNT
+951 
-957 VAKNK
+957 
-962 FNAKNKFKGAVG
+962 GAVG
-974 KIGAMKAFKPNVVT
+974 KIGAMKAFKPNVVAKPPNT
-988 KKKFKPNLNTINE
+988 NKKPFNAKNKFRGAVGKIGAMKAFKPNVVAKPPNTNKKPFNVKNKFRGAVGKIGAMKAFKPNVVAKNKFKPGLNTINE
-1001 KKPFNAKSKFKG
+1001 KKPFNVKNKFRG
-1013 AVSAVTAFKPENTF
+1013 AVGKIGAMKAFEPENTF

-1036 LNIKGKELNKANTNK
+1036 LNIKGKELNKANINK
-1051 KIRDGVEF
+1051 KLRNGVEF

-1070 DVTEFMTKWN
+1070 DVNEFMTKWN
-1080 KSKNKVIF
+1080 KSKNKSIF

-1099 NGKAKTEERAKPKEE
+1099 KGKAKTEERAKPKEE
-1114 NNFNTAAEMNKLN
+1114 NDFNTAAEMNKLN
-1127 LAPTK
+1127 LAPVK

-1170 KQLDKKIELR
+1170 KQMDKKIELR
-1180 KEIQMS
+1180 KEIKMS
-1186 KLGPIKK
+1186 KIGPIKK
-1193 RGHLEKVMELRND
+1193 RGHLEKVMELKND
-1206 VGQRRRIFEEQLKN
+1206 VGQRRRIFEEQLKD
-1220 LTLNTKKKE
+1220 LTLNTKKRE
-1229 LTKYIIGLNLP
+1229 LAKYITGLNIP
-1240 AENKSRY
+1240 AVNKSRY

-1261 RRSANKQVEEKI
+1261 RRSADKQVEEKI
-1273 SNTSKSLVAG
+1273 SNASKSLVAG
-1283 AIKKVKNDEA
+1283 AIKKAKNNEA

-1321 TNTFIPTG
+1321 TNTFVPTG
-1329 FDESKVFDNP
+1329 FDEAKVFDNP

-1349 DVVKNNKKRR
+1349 DIVKNNKKRR

-1390 EQSAATSRNKGKNAT
+1390 EQSAATSRDKGKNAT

-1427 ALKAEQKR
+1427 TLKAEQKR

-1457 ARGEALKAKRATK
+1457 ARGEALKAKRAAK

>member
-1 MIDACDPDA
+1 
-10 DLSTLRKLIKLNTG
+10 
-24 ENIKLTKDE
+24 
-33 ICQVYKNI
+33 
-41 QDEKLPLPPLILSK
+41 
-55 NKTYMTDR
+55 
-63 KSPLSVRDYETL
+63 
-75 FNPSSKLVDIKRI
+75 
-88 ARKVKLESVEKKTKG
+88 
-103 DLIIAIGKRLR
+103 
-114 HLKVSEPIKI
+114 
-124 SRKRVIRKTSE
+124 
-135 KRNDLN
+135 
-141 SVMNN
+141 MNN

-174 NRNNLN
+174 N
-180 SMVKNAG
+180 
-187 NRNNLNSAMNNTERR
+187 
-202 NNLNPAMNNT
+202 
-212 ERRNNLNSM
+212 RNNLNSM

-344 NVPNPLPVKPNGSNV
+344 NVPNPLPVKPNGSNVPTPVKPNGSNV

-892 PNTVTKNKFNAKNKF
+892 PNTVAKNKFNAKNKF
-907 KGAIG
+907 KGAI
-912 KIGAMKAFKPNTVAK
+912 
-927 DESKKPFNAK
+927 
-937 NKFKG
+937 
-942 AVGKIGAMK
+942 GKIGAMK

-988 KKKFKPNLNTINE
+988 KNKFKPNLNTINE

-1283 AIKKVKNDEA
+1283 AIKKAKNDEA